1 MSNFFLS
8 MKKLFLLL
16 LTVMT
21 LSLCASAQ
29 TRTVQGTVLDADN
42 DETLIGASVTA
53 TGEATGTATDA
64 SGHFTLKVP
73 AAAKT
78 LTVSY
83 VGYQTKQVAI
93 TDGNMVIRLESDNA
107 LLDPLVVV
115 AFGQQKKSSFTGSAA
130 TVGSAEIE
138 KSQVTNPLNA
148 LSGRVTG
155 LQLSNA
161 SGAPGSSNPTIS
173 VRGFSTVNS
182 ASGANAPLIIVDGS
196 PYTGNINSLN
206 TNDIETMTV
215 LTDAASN
222 ALYGARGA
230 NGVILITTKR
240 AKLGEAKVTVDAKWG
255 SNSRATQDYEYI
267 TAPAQY
273 YELYY
278 QSLYNY
284 GRFSGEIGGQGMSS
298 AAANA
303 WANQNITA
311 ANSYGLAYNVYTL
324 PTGQNLIGLNGK
336 LNPNATL
343 GRMASY
349 GGQDF
354 WLYPDN
360 WLDYTYKTSMRQEY
374 NVSITQGTEKSNI
387 MASVGYLKNEGIVVA
402 KSQFERFSARVA
414 ADFQAKPW
422 LKVGASANYSHVVT
436 DAMSSE
442 GASNSTGNLFAFAV
456 GVPPIYPLFMRDG
469 NKQIM
474 LDAQNFPR
482 YDYGAGLNAGLKR
495 PVFPGS
501 NAISDAQLNVSN
513 TVRNVFS
520 GTVFAEVRFLKD
532 FKFTTKNTI
541 NLLEYRSTT
550 TNNPYYGQMASQN
563 GIVKKS
569 HVRNTDMNFQQ
580 LLTWN
585 HVFNK
590 AHTVDLLA
598 GHEYYTREM
607 LSLSG
612 SRSGMFE
619 PSNTELDGAI
629 LANGPADSNK
639 YTYNN
644 EGWLFRGQY
653 DYDDKYFA
661 SASYRRDAS
670 SRFHPDHRWGNFWSV
685 GGAWIINK
693 EDFFNVD
700 WVNMLKLKV
709 SYGEQGNDNIGEF
722 LYTDTYS
729 LINSGGHPA
738 VTPSH
743 LGNKDITWE
752 KNGNFNAGVEFGFF
766 NNRLSGEIN
775 GYYRRTSDMLM
786 YFALPASFGFM
797 GYYDNIGNVMNAGVE
812 VELHGDI
819 ISTRDFR
826 WNVSANL
833 TYLKNEITSLP
844 QERKTNLVDGVY
856 GYSNGDTFYGEG
868 EPMFTFYMPRYLGVD
883 KETGLPT
890 YEKSVIGADGLPTG
904 KKETTTNYS
913 EATMQ
918 LCGTALAPV
927 FGGFQTS
934 FEYKGIDLSLM
945 FNYQIGGQVYD
956 SGYSSLMSSPAGGG
970 PGNLHVD
977 LYNAWTPENPN
988 SNTPRFMY
996 GDLQSAASSSR
1007 FLTNASYLSLE
1018 NINLGYTLP
1027 NDWVKKLYL
1036 EKLRVYF
1043 ACENVWVWSK
1053 RQGLDPRQ
1061 SFTGG
1066 SNNTY
1071 NAAVRTISGG
1081 LTVTF

>member
-73 AAAKT
+73 AAAKN

-148 LSGRVTG
+148 LSGLVTV

-215 LTDAASN
+215 LKDAASN

-267 TAPAQY
+267 TDPAQY

-324 PTGQNLIGLNGK
+324 PQGQNLIGLNGK

-442 GASNSTGNLFAFAV
+442 GASNSTGNLFVFAV

-532 FKFTTKNTI
+532 FKFTTNNTI

-607 LSLSG
+607 LSLRG
-612 SRSGMFE
+612 SRSGMFD

-685 GGAWIINK
+685 G
-693 EDFFNVD
+693 
-700 WVNMLKLKV
+700 L
-709 SYGEQGNDNIGEF
+709 
-722 LYTDTYS
+722 
-729 LINSGGHPA
+729 
-738 VTPSH
+738 
-743 LGNKDITWE
+743 
-752 KNGNFNAGVEFGFF
+752 
-766 NNRLSGEIN
+766 
-775 GYYRRTSDMLM
+775 
-786 YFALPASFGFM
+786 
-797 GYYDNIGNVMNAGVE
+797 
-812 VELHGDI
+812 
-819 ISTRDFR
+819 STR
-826 WNVSANL
+826 
-833 TYLKNEITSLP
+833 KTS
-844 QERKTNLVDGVY
+844 
-856 GYSNGDTFYGEG
+856 S
-868 EPMFTFYMPRYLGVD
+868 M
-883 KETGLPT
+883 
-890 YEKSVIGADGLPTG
+890 SIG
-904 KKETTTNYS
+904 
-913 EATMQ
+913 
-918 LCGTALAPV
+918 
-927 FGGFQTS
+927 
-934 FEYKGIDLSLM
+934 
-945 FNYQIGGQVYD
+945 
-956 SGYSSLMSSPAGGG
+956 
-970 PGNLHVD
+970 
-977 LYNAWTPENPN
+977 
-988 SNTPRFMY
+988 
-996 GDLQSAASSSR
+996 
-1007 FLTNASYLSLE
+1007 
-1018 NINLGYTLP
+1018 
-1027 NDWVKKLYL
+1027 
-1036 EKLRVYF
+1036 
-1043 ACENVWVWSK
+1043 
-1053 RQGLDPRQ
+1053 
-1061 SFTGG
+1061 
-1066 SNNTY
+1066 
-1071 NAAVRTISGG
+1071 
-1081 LTVTF
+1081 

>member
-1 MSNFFLS
+1 

-215 LTDAASN
+215 LKDAASN

-267 TAPAQY
+267 TDPAQY

-532 FKFTTKNTI
+532 FKFTTNNTI

-612 SRSGMFE
+612 SRSGMFD

-786 YFALPASFGFM
+786 YFTLPASFGFM
-797 GYYDNIGNVMNAGVE
+797 GYYDNIGNVPVWKWNSTAISSTHATSAG
-812 VELHGDI
+812 
-819 ISTRDFR
+819 T
-826 WNVSANL
+826 
-833 TYLKNEITSLP
+833 
-844 QERKTNLVDGVY
+844 
-856 GYSNGDTFYGEG
+856 
-868 EPMFTFYMPRYLGVD
+868 
-883 KETGLPT
+883 
-890 YEKSVIGADGLPTG
+890 
-904 KKETTTNYS
+904 
-913 EATMQ
+913 
-918 LCGTALAPV
+918 
-927 FGGFQTS
+927 
-934 FEYKGIDLSLM
+934 
-945 FNYQIGGQVYD
+945 
-956 SGYSSLMSSPAGGG
+956 
-970 PGNLHVD
+970 
-977 LYNAWTPENPN
+977 
-988 SNTPRFMY
+988 
-996 GDLQSAASSSR
+996 
-1007 FLTNASYLSLE
+1007 
-1018 NINLGYTLP
+1018 
-1027 NDWVKKLYL
+1027 
-1036 EKLRVYF
+1036 
-1043 ACENVWVWSK
+1043 
-1053 RQGLDPRQ
+1053 
-1061 SFTGG
+1061 
-1066 SNNTY
+1066 
-1071 NAAVRTISGG
+1071 
-1081 LTVTF
+1081 